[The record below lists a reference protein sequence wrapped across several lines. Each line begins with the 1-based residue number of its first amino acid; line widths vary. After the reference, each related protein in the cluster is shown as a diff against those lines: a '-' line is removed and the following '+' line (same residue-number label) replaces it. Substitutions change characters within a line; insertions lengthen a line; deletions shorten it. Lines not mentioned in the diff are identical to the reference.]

1 MANLGRIISNIEQL
15 EPIIAELELKIA
27 NFPNDFATKI
37 QLMSFKNQID
47 DLYQQR
53 YRENLKRE
61 KEIIELRL
69 IGQSAKY
76 GNIPLGFVGGITKN
90 FSETIFSTS
99 KFLKFGRKGGK
110 KRDKLV
116 QDTIDLRFEGIGRG
130 STVFYLSGKTSPDLF
145 GGSIIQEALENT
157 FKLFKSEN
165 PDKLLENIGD
175 VGVSSIK
182 PLSRFLLELSNDELD
197 IDLKWQSPD
206 EREYIWEGRAE
217 NINTLYNSLNQLNIS
232 EPIDI
237 EFEGELIT
245 ISAKGRFELKTTNDQ
260 HFYGQFSNDLL
271 DKMKEF
277 HIGDVC
283 KGIITKTTISNPVTG
298 KEKTEFN
305 LKNIQ

>member
-237 EFEGELIT
+237 EFEG
-245 ISAKGRFELKTTNDQ
+245 G
-260 HFYGQFSNDLL
+260 
-271 DKMKEF
+271 
-277 HIGDVC
+277 
-283 KGIITKTTISNPVTG
+283 
-298 KEKTEFN
+298 
-305 LKNIQ
+305 